1 MEALAQRL
9 EALGADVMRLPL
21 IRIDPPEDET
31 PLQTAISNAMAGR
44 YDWIVFTSVNGV
56 RSFFERVWQ
65 RGADARAFA
74 AVKFAVIGPATAEA
88 LRQYGIRADAVP
100 PSYTNEGLAE
110 MFAELLADARMPVRF
125 LLWRAQGA
133 REVLAKRLQELGAI
147 VDEVAA
153 YRTVTNF
160 PPPEQLEALLRV
172 PIHIVTFTSPS
183 TVKAF
188 FEALGEERAREVLS
202 QAVVA
207 VIGPVT
213 EQACRQRQIEPDI
226 VAQEHT
232 MDGLV
237 EAIATWALSAIEASE
252 KQRGA

>member
-1 MEALAQRL
+1 M
-9 EALGADVMRLPL
+9 
-21 IRIDPPEDET
+21 
-31 PLQTAISNAMAGR
+31 
-44 YDWIVFTSVNGV
+44 
-56 RSFFERVWQ
+56 
-65 RGADARAFA
+65 
-74 AVKFAVIGPATAEA
+74 
-88 LRQYGIRADAVP
+88 
-100 PSYTNEGLAE
+100 
-110 MFAELLADARMPVRF
+110 
-125 LLWRAQGA
+125 
-133 REVLAKRLQELGAI
+133 QELGAI

-213 EQACRQRQIEPDI
+213 EQACCQRQIEPDI